1 MALSHKARKRWSLVI
16 LLVWLPLF
24 VVVAVTLV
32 NWLGARFGRLPI
44 LAELVVYVGLGF
56 LWALPFKRVFRGI
69 GQADFTH
76 PHEHQAVAL
85 QRGVAAHPRLRR
97 HGALAWHVGAH
108 AVGAVA
114 HAVVGADHF
123 IATTPPQ

>member
-32 NWLGARFGRLPI
+32 NWLGARFSRLPI

-69 GQADFTH
+69 GQAD
-76 PHEHQAVAL
+76 PEA
-85 QRGVAAHPRLRR
+85 
-97 HGALAWHVGAH
+97 
-108 AVGAVA
+108 
-114 HAVVGADHF
+114 
-123 IATTPPQ
+123 